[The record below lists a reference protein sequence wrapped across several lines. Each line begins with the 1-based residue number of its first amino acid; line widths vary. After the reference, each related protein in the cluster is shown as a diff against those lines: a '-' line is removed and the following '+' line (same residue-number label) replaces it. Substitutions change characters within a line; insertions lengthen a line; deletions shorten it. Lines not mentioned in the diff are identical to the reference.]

1 MGALRAYLR
10 ALREKVLRDPLPP
23 ESVAAGWALGM
34 FVGCAVPFG
43 LQLLVS
49 VPLAILLRVSKI
61 GATLGTFVT
70 NPVTIL
76 FIYPMQTWTAYR
88 ILFGRRGMGALPEE
102 WTLESVSRLSGPVI
116 ASFFIGGLALALVLS
131 PVTYRV
137 VLGIVKA
144 YRARR
149 KGV

>member
-1 MGALRAYLR
+1 MDLVFLIVAVALIA
-10 ALREKVLRDPLPP
+10 V
-23 ESVAAGWALGM
+23 S

-49 VPLAILLRVSKI
+49 VPLAILFRVSKV

-76 FIYPMQTWTAYR
+76 FLYPMQTWVAYR
-88 ILFGRRGMGALPEE
+88 LLFGSRGMGRLPDE
-102 WTLESVSRLSGPVI
+102 WTLATVSRLSGPVI

-131 PVTYRV
+131 PVTYWI
-137 VLGIVKA
+137 VLGIVRA
-144 YRARR
+144 YRAR
-149 KGV
+149 KKEA